1 MTFTGFN
8 LKKEKYSSLYVDM
21 LEMEVPSSNSS
32 KEEIFE
38 ANLDGKFKIRF
49 IPVTSEVNQN
59 KKGWSEWFESK
70 YNKEYKDLVE
80 TW

>member
-1 MTFTGFN
+1 
-8 LKKEKYSSLYVDM
+8 M

-38 ANLDGKFKIRF
+38 ANLDGKFKIQF